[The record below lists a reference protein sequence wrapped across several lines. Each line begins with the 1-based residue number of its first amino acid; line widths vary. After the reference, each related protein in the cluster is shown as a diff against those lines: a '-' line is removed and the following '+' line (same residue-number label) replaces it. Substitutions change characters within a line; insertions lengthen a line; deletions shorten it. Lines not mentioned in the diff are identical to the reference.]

1 MCITLHIPSGQK
13 ILGTAGLICQF
24 SISCPVPTPHAP
36 IAWSYHLGAW
46 DGVGTA
52 RTTQSGRYGPEK
64 LSRPAGSTERRWG
77 AFLPVPSRGTRRH
90 RWVRVS
96 NRHAARAIAGNS
108 SPRGGF
114 PAGRSNPPLS
124 FTNIG
129 FSGCSRSPILV
140 AIDSI
145 NQQGEALRLHFEAVV
160 AAVELPVPRGKLK
173 NRIKTFLGN
182 PLCRGVD
189 ELCTELLNARDS
201 LISSS
206 LEIDGGAP

>member
-1 MCITLHIPSGQK
+1 V
-13 ILGTAGLICQF
+13 CQF

-36 IAWSYHLGAW
+36 ITWSYHLGAW

-52 RTTQSGRYGPEK
+52 RSTQSGRYGPEK
-64 LSRPAGSTERRWG
+64 LSRPAGSTERRLG

-124 FTNIG
+124 NT
-129 FSGCSRSPILV
+129 
-140 AIDSI
+140 
-145 NQQGEALRLHFEAVV
+145 
-160 AAVELPVPRGKLK
+160 
-173 NRIKTFLGN
+173 
-182 PLCRGVD
+182 
-189 ELCTELLNARDS
+189 
-201 LISSS
+201 
-206 LEIDGGAP
+206 